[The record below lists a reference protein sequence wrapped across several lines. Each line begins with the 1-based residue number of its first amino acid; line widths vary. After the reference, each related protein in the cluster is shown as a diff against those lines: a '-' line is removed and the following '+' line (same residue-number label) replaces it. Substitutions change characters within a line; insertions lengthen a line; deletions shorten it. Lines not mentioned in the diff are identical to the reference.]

1 MRFAIERA
9 VQQSA
14 PPPHEG
20 PPAEATGEDVV
31 AELFLTQRLSL
42 VRLAFLLVGDQET
55 AEDVVQDAF
64 AALHRRWSRLTDHD
78 RVLPYLRA
86 SVVNGCRMVHRRRS
100 IMRRITGDRQTPF
113 WSAEAAALLGETRR
127 EVFKAV
133 RALPRRQREAVVLR
147 YYLDLSEAEIAETM
161 GISRGTVKSTVFR
174 ALKALTVKLEG
185 NR

>member
-1 MRFAIERA
+1 MQRA
-9 VQQSA
+9 VERSA

-20 PPAEATGEDVV
+20 PPAEATAEDVL
-31 AELFLTQRLSL
+31 AELFLTQRLGL

-64 AALHRRWSRLTDHD
+64 AALHRRWGSLTDHD

-100 IMRRITGDRQTPF
+100 IMGRITGDRQTPF
-113 WSAEAAALLGETRR
+113 WSAEAATLLGETRR

-133 RALPRRQREAVVLR
+133 RGLPRRQREAVVLR

-174 ALKALTVKLEG
+174 ALKALTVELEG